1 MESAFEQEGGKNP
14 SESVESEQTN
24 LCMTGEMK
32 KEDIVPE
39 IANLLGRREFVV
51 YWKTMT
57 EQEPSLCETFHANTE
72 WTAQEESVAHEAVA
86 FLDSVQGKTKEE
98 VIEVLQEF
106 ELNYLGW
113 LLHHLV
119 HAGIAIDNLNLLNAS
134 EEEIITA
141 VQRRYSSEHAAL
153 YQADRKL
160 TREYFALDEVEQKK
174 RWEEFIH
181 EHNRLQATTR
191 NFGK

>member
-1 MESAFEQEGGKNP
+1 
-14 SESVESEQTN
+14 
-24 LCMTGEMK
+24 MTGEMK
-32 KEDIVPE
+32 KGDIVHE

-57 EQEPSLCETFHANTE
+57 EQKLSLCETFNANTK

-113 LLHHLV
+113 LRHHLV

-134 EEEIITA
+134 EEEIISA
-141 VQRRYSSEHAAL
+141 VQRRYSSEHVVL

-160 TREYFALDEVEQKK
+160 KREYFAMDEVEKQM
-174 RWEEFIH
+174 RWEEFDH
-181 EHNRLQATTR
+181 EHDRLQAAIR